1 MCDISVEVVVTGNLA
16 VCTSS
21 LLELWRQAVRLHRH
35 CPIFTTAVWSASP
48 TDSCLCEAVCMPQ
61 TQQGGA
67 GVREDV
73 RLPAPPHGPCRSI
86 GVGSSS
92 SWRSW
97 RGKFETPLAPTI
109 FRRPWTRDRA
119 AGAEEQRGERGC
131 HSAKTPGQRAVVLSS
146 EAPNCSNSGVG
157 AGMADPIPSNPAIL
171 PTGQAGQPGHP
182 L

>member
-1 MCDISVEVVVTGNLA
+1 MGIWL
-16 VCTSS
+16 CTS
-21 LLELWRQAVRLHRH
+21 RRLSSFGDKRVGSTATAQSSQRRYGWLPP
-35 CPIFTTAVWSASP
+35 PIVSCAKLSARLRPSKTA
-48 TDSCLCEAVCMPQ
+48 Q
-61 TQQGGA
+61 RG
-67 GVREDV
+67 RETID
-73 RLPAPPHGPCRSI
+73 RAPPPHGALSVDRRGI
-86 GVGSSS
+86 ELVTAE
-92 SWRSW
+92 W

-109 FRRPWTRDRA
+109 FRRPWTHDRA